1 MFSLAALT
9 PFFFAGAVGFS
20 HAFEADHLIAVSSI
34 VSKRKQVMH
43 AIRDGIFWGLGH
55 TSTILL
61 IGIIMIIGQV
71 HIPEA
76 GFQWLEALVGIMLV
90 GLGIFRLVKGF
101 NQESEAHGHSHPHKP
116 GLAYGVGAIHGLAG
130 SGALILLVMTE
141 LQGSMSMMGY
151 LVTFGLGSIVGMM
164 LAAGLFSLPTTQL
177 MLNKKRIRNA
187 AVILSS
193 TLCIG
198 YGFWLAGS
206 SLGAW

>member
-1 MFSLAALT
+1 MFSLTILT

-71 HIPEA
+71 QIPKV

-90 GLGIFRLVKGF
+90 GLGIFRLVKGLK
-101 NQESEAHGHSHPHKP
+101 QDRTPHSHPHKP

-141 LQGSMSMMGY
+141 LQGSMSMIGY
-151 LVTFGLGSIVGMM
+151 LVTFGVGSIAGMM

-177 MLNKKRIRNA
+177 MLNKKYIRNT

-198 YGFWLAGS
+198 YGCWLAGS
-206 SLGAW
+206 SLGVW